1 MAGGGSAIRAGRA
14 FVELFADSNQ
24 LYRAL
29 EGAKRRV
36 LDFAK
41 TTAKIGAGIGAA
53 GSAIFAPLAKFFT
66 DAVNDAASV
75 DMLAKRLGSTA
86 ENISVLRG
94 AFAQAGVSSEE
105 FGSSMESLSQKISHA
120 ADSRDE
126 LISGLTGL
134 RGDFLLGK
142 GLDEQLDLIAEKIKN
157 IPLAVDQLRVASEL
171 GLGGMVEVL
180 KKGKAGLDAMRQAA
194 IANGD
199 ALSSDDAKTATE
211 IQKEYNRTLL
221 AIKSTL
227 LSVGKALL
235 PAGKDIAAFGADIRS
250 ALTTARDWIV
260 QNKGVITTVAA
271 VAGAMVAGG
280 AAIAAFG
287 GAVALIAP
295 AIGGLITALGVLKVA
310 FLAVASVSGLWVAA
324 FATIGAGLIYLV
336 SRTQFAKDAWA
347 DFKGS
352 VADAADF
359 IKGSWK
365 GVTDALSAGDFSLA
379 WAIVVKSA
387 EVAWDTF
394 IVKLTTTWI
403 GFKVVFVDTWE
414 EATGFLAKAFVTV
427 AATIEKILSGIIGN
441 VVKMWNDVAGEID
454 SSLKITVP
462 GLRSSDEID
471 KEKKDTIAAIDEITA
486 AEKKRR
492 FEARVGELGAAKADL
507 DKAKAELE
515 ELKKTAADEAGKQY
529 GGLFDRI
536 GGLAKNKKKDE
547 SGGLPSVTQLF
558 ANQKGIFGGNAAQQ
572 LGVGDQTA
580 QRNLEANLGTQTATA
595 AMAKYLEEIKNRPP
609 GDWN

>member
-1 MAGGGSAIRAGRA
+1 MAGGAGSIKAGRA

-157 IPLAVDQLRVASEL
+157 IPLAVDQLRAASEV

-199 ALSSDDAKTATE
+199 ALSGDDAKTATE

-250 ALTTARDWIV
+250 ALTTSRDWIV

-271 VAGAMVAGG
+271 IAGAMVAGG

-287 GAVALIAP
+287 GTVAIVAPIITGLIIAVKAVAVVVG
-295 AIGGLITALGVLKVA
+295 AIISPLG
-310 FLAVASVSGLWVAA
+310 LAVIAVAA
-324 FATIGAGLIYLV
+324 IAAGIAYLV
-336 SRTQFAKDAWA
+336 SKTTEGKQAIAEIQTAFGEFAAWI
-347 DFKGS
+347 S
-352 VADAADF
+352 S
-359 IKGSWK
+359 SWK
-365 GVTDALSAGDFSLA
+365 GVTDAIGAGNWSLA
-379 WAIVVKSA
+379 FKIGIATMD
-387 EVAWDTF
+387 VAWKGFVLGATVAWNTF
-394 IVKLTTTWI
+394 KEI
-403 GFKVVFVDTWE
+403 FVDTFKDAIAGLTLLFNDFGAFIAKTILGTVRTIVDAFNDIAPARLKIDTRGLASE
-414 EATGFLAKAFVTV
+414 DELEAKRKRQHDAIINDRKAEKDAADKSRSAAESDADKAFSDALTDLEKLKKEAADGVGFSGFGSALAKA
-427 AATIEKILSGIIGN
+427 A
-441 VVKMWNDVAGEID
+441 M
-454 SSLKITVP
+454 
-462 GLRSSDEID
+462 
-471 KEKKDTIAAIDEITA
+471 
-486 AEKKRR
+486 
-492 FEARVGELGAAKADL
+492 
-507 DKAKAELE
+507 
-515 ELKKTAADEAGKQY
+515 EAGKV
-529 GGLFDRI
+529 
-536 GGLAKNKKKDE
+536 AKEFVPEK
-547 SGGLPSVTQLF
+547 GLPSSTQLF